1 MTNDYRLTTSDH
13 RLAIIGPKD
22 IVLGFKA
29 IGVHAVSASTA
40 EETLE
45 QLKQLKLEK
54 IEGKDL
60 PRYAII
66 FILESHAKAIPP
78 EEYKKLTADPL
89 PAIIALPGPEGSTGF
104 GLERLGHIVEK
115 AIGSNILKDS

>member
-1 MTNDYRLTTSDH
+1 MPSLTKKLMQHDI
-13 RLAIIGPKD
+13 AIIGPKD

-29 IGVHAVSASTA
+29 IGVHTFFSSNA

-45 QLKQLKLEK
+45 HLQTLKTQKS
-54 IEGKDL
+54 EGSDL

-66 FILESHAKAIPP
+66 FILESDAKTIPAD
-78 EEYKKLTADPL
+78 EYKKITADPL

-104 GLERLGHIVEK
+104 GMDRLGQIVEK
-115 AIGSNILKDS
+115 AIGSNILKT